1 MKDKTEKISI
11 IGAGSS
17 GTSLAILL
25 GSSGHDVSLWCRRK
39 ELADKINLEKENE
52 QYLKGYTIPECVI
65 ATHCSSRC
73 TSGSGLVIF
82 AVPSDFLRQTV
93 RLFADNLECSSILH
107 TVKGIESGSCKLM
120 SEVLKEEL
128 GADTKI
134 AAVAGPNHA
143 EEVAGGLPTATVVA
157 SEHKALSISICN
169 LLNTPNFKSYPV
181 WDIKG
186 VELCGT
192 IKNIVAIAIG
202 ICDGLG
208 LGDNAKASL
217 LTLGLSEMSRI
228 AESLGARKETCYS
241 IAGVGDLIATCS
253 SPYSRNRFVGDMLAK
268 GHTMDEINSHM
279 NGMVAEGVKNT
290 LSIYSLCKSNN
301 LDTILIEH
309 MYRVLYEDL
318 DIPSAI
324 EQTMDRL

>member
-1 MKDKTEKISI
+1 MKDNKEKIAI
-11 IGAGSS
+11 IGGGSS
-17 GTSLAILL
+17 GTSMAILL
-25 GSSGHDVSLWCRRK
+25 GGSGHEVRLWCRRR
-39 ELADKINLEKENE
+39 ELADNINREGENK
-52 QYLKGYTIPECVI
+52 QYLKGYSIPKSVT
-65 ATHCSSRC
+65 ATHSASEC
-73 TSGSGLVIF
+73 TKDSDLIVL
-82 AVPSDFLRQTV
+82 AVPSDFMRQTAIQFSDYIS
-93 RLFADNLECSSILH
+93 RSAILH
-107 TVKGIESGSCKLM
+107 TVKGIESDSGKLM

-134 AAVAGPNHA
+134 AVISGPNHA

-157 SEHKALSISICN
+157 SEHKALSVSICN
-169 LLNTPNFKSYPV
+169 LLNAPSFKSYPL

-186 VELCGT
+186 VELCGA

-202 ICDGLG
+202 ICDGIG

-228 AESLGARKETCYS
+228 AEGLGAKKETCFS

-253 SPYSRNRFVGDMLAK
+253 SKHSRNRFVGEMLAQ
-268 GHTMDEINSHM
+268 GHKIEEINTRMH
-279 NGMVAEGVKNT
+279 GMVAEGVKNT
-290 LSIYSLCKSNN
+290 RSIYNLCKSHK

-309 MYRVLYEDL
+309 MYRVLYENL

>member
-1 MKDKTEKISI
+1 LRDNKEKIAI
-11 IGAGSS
+11 IGGGSS

-25 GSSGHDVSLWCRRK
+25 GSSGYDVSLWCRRK
-39 ELADKINLEKENE
+39 GLADNINQEGENK
-52 QYLKGYTIPECVI
+52 QYLEGYPIPKSVT
-65 ATHCSSRC
+65 ATHLASEC
-73 TSGSGLVIF
+73 TKDSDLIVL
-82 AVPSDFLRQTV
+82 AVPSDFMRQTAMQFSDYIS
-93 RLFADNLECSSILH
+93 RLPILH
-107 TVKGIESGSCKLM
+107 TVKGIESGSGKLM

-128 GADTKI
+128 GADAKI
-134 AAVAGPNHA
+134 AVISGPNHA

-157 SEHKALSISICN
+157 SEHKALSVSICN
-169 LLNTPNFKSYPV
+169 LLNTPNFKSYPL

-186 VELCGT
+186 VELCGA

-228 AESLGARKETCYS
+228 AESLGAKKETCFS

-253 SPYSRNRFVGDMLAK
+253 SKHSRNRFVGEMLAK
-268 GHTMDEINSHM
+268 GQTIDQINIEMH
-279 NGMVAEGVKNT
+279 GMVAEGVKNT
-290 LSIYSLCKSNN
+290 RSIYNLCQSNN

-309 MYRVLYEDL
+309 MYRVLYERL

>member
-1 MKDKTEKISI
+1 MKTEIERIAI

-25 GSSGHDVSLWCRRK
+25 GGSGKDVRLWCRR
-39 ELADKINLEKENE
+39 EEQAEKINRERENK
-52 QYLKGYTIPECVI
+52 QYLEGYTLPECVV
-65 ATHCSSRC
+65 ATHCASS
-73 TSGSGLVIF
+73 SVKGSDLAIF
-82 AVPSDFLRQTV
+82 AVPSDYV
-93 RLFADNLECSSILH
+93 RSIAKLFADHVPRSAILH

-128 GADTKI
+128 GTDTKI
-134 AAVAGPNHA
+134 AVIAGPNHA
-143 EEVAGGLPTATVVA
+143 EEVASGRPTATVVA
-157 SEHKALSISICN
+157 SEHKSLSISICN
-169 LLNTPNFKSYPV
+169 LLNTPDFKSYPL
-181 WDIKG
+181 WDTRG
-186 VELCGT
+186 VELCGA
-192 IKNIVAIAIG
+192 IKNIVAISIG

-208 LGDNAKASL
+208 VGDNAKASL

-228 AESLGARKETCYS
+228 AESLGANKETCYS

-253 SPYSRNRFVGDMLAK
+253 SPHSRNRFVGEMLAK

-290 LSIYSLCKSNN
+290 LSIYNLCKSNN

>member
-1 MKDKTEKISI
+1 MKDKAEKISI

-25 GSSGHDVSLWCRRK
+25 GGSSRDVRLWCRR
-39 ELADKINLEKENE
+39 EEQADKINRERENK
-52 QYLKGYTIPECVI
+52 QYLEGYALPECVV
-65 ATHCSSRC
+65 ATHCPSKSV
-73 TSGSGLVIF
+73 TDSDLVIF
-82 AVPSDFLRQTV
+82 AVPSDYLRQTAI
-93 RLFADNLECSSILH
+93 RFSDHIRGLPILH

-128 GADTKI
+128 GAYSKI
-134 AAVAGPNHA
+134 AVISGPNHA
-143 EEVAGGLPTATVVA
+143 EEVATGLPTATVVA

-169 LLNTPNFKSYPV
+169 LLNTPNFKSYPI

-186 VELCGT
+186 VELCGA

-208 LGDNAKASL
+208 MGDNAKASL

-228 AESLGARKETCYS
+228 AVSLGANKETCFS

-253 SPYSRNRFVGDMLAK
+253 SRHSRNRFVGEMLAK
-268 GHTMDEINSHM
+268 DRTMDEINSQMH
-279 NGMVAEGVKNT
+279 GMVAEGVKNT
-290 LSIYSLCKSNN
+290 QSIYNLCRSNN

-318 DIPSAI
+318 DIQSAI

>member
-1 MKDKTEKISI
+1 LQDKAEKISI

-25 GSSGHDVSLWCRRK
+25 GGSGHDISLWCRR
-39 ELADKINLEKENE
+39 EEQADKINCERENK
-52 QYLKGYTIPECVI
+52 QYLEGYALPECVV
-65 ATHCSSRC
+65 ATHCASRC
-73 TSGSGLVIF
+73 VKDSDLAIF
-82 AVPSDFLRQTV
+82 AVPSDYLRQTV
-93 RLFADNLECSSILH
+93 VQFSDLIKGLPILH
-107 TVKGIESGSCKLM
+107 TVKGIESNSGKLM
-120 SEVLKEEL
+120 SDVLKEEL
-128 GADTKI
+128 GSEAKI
-134 AAVAGPNHA
+134 AAIAGPNHA

-169 LLNTPNFKSYPV
+169 LLNTPNFKSYPI

-186 VELCGT
+186 VELCGA

-228 AESLGARKETCYS
+228 AESLGAKKETCFS

-253 SPYSRNRFVGDMLAK
+253 SRHSRNRFVGEMLAK
-268 GHTMDEINSHM
+268 GCSMDEINTQMH
-279 NGMVAEGVKNT
+279 GMVAEGVTNTKN
-290 LSIYSLCKSNN
+290 IYQLCQSHN

-309 MYRVLYEDL
+309 MYRVLYEKL
-318 DIPSAI
+318 DIESAI

>member
-1 MKDKTEKISI
+1 LRDNKEKIAI
-11 IGAGSS
+11 IGGGSS

-25 GSSGHDVSLWCRRK
+25 GSSGYDVSLWCRR
-39 ELADKINLEKENE
+39 EEQADKINRERENK
-52 QYLKGYTIPECVI
+52 QYLEGYKLPECVI
-65 ATHCSSRC
+65 ATHCVSRC
-73 TSGSGLVIF
+73 VNGTDLAIF
-82 AVPSDFLRQTV
+82 AVPSDYV
-93 RLFADNLECSSILH
+93 RTTAKLFADHIDRSAILH
-107 TVKGIESGSCKLM
+107 TVKGIESGSGKLM

-128 GADTKI
+128 GADAKI
-134 AAVAGPNHA
+134 AAISGPNHA

-157 SEHKALSISICN
+157 SEHKALSVSICN
-169 LLNTPNFKSYPV
+169 LLNTPNFKSYPL

-186 VELCGT
+186 VELCGA

-202 ICDGLG
+202 ISDGLG

-228 AESLGARKETCYS
+228 AESLGAKKETCFS

-253 SPYSRNRFVGDMLAK
+253 SKHSRNRFVGEKLAK
-268 GHTMDEINSHM
+268 GQTIDQINIEMH
-279 NGMVAEGVKNT
+279 GMVAEGVKNT
-290 LSIYSLCKSNN
+290 RSIYNLCQSNN

-309 MYRVLYEDL
+309 MYRVLYERL